1 MATAEN
7 SLQKIAILGGG
18 IAALSTAFELTSQ
31 PDWQSKF
38 DITLYQLGWRLG
50 GKCATARGPNDRIE
64 EHGIHGFLGSYYNA
78 LPLMARC
85 YEALGRPAGAPLA
98 TFHDAFKPESFV
110 LMWEYA
116 SAGSGPNSSG
126 SLQRWPFTAP
136 TNSLD
141 PANPADFAKLMR
153 IDGWLAAAARFL
165 QDVLQQHEADHAGH
179 ASGLLHGLVEAV
191 HWIEGKTHTA
201 GLVQKLQAAAS
212 AAEQGV
218 AHDAQDLLAAVD
230 KLWTWLQGMLGKFA
244 SLNTDLRR
252 LLVVAELMVAM
263 LRGCIKD
270 DVATKGFDAL
280 DNENFSAWLARHGAS
295 SAAISSPMALNT
307 VNLSYQYP
315 QGDTT
320 RTALMGAGCYLH
332 WTLRSFAFLGAF
344 AWTFEAGTGETVI
357 APLYEVL
364 KRRGVKFEFFQ
375 KVQSLSL
382 SADKQSIAAVN
393 IGVQATLKNP
403 ATGYLPL
410 IDCKGLPSWP
420 GQPLYEQL
428 VEGDALKKKKIDLES
443 YWTPWQPVAQR
454 QLVVG
459 QDFDKIVFAIS
470 IGAVPYLCQELQA
483 ANPRWQTM
491 TDKVTT
497 VQTQTMQLWFK
508 RNTTQLGWDVPMRNP
523 TDCVIGATY
532 LNPLDGSVDFTHLL
546 PWENWPASA
555 TPQALWYFS
564 GAMDDYETP
573 PPFTDTDY
581 PRRAHARVKAQCIQY
596 LQTAI
601 GPLLPQ
607 ATTNAIS
614 PPGDPMGLDFSL
626 LQGYDEANAGQGAQ
640 RFSQQFWRA
649 NIDPTER
656 YVTSPP
662 GSTAARIKA
671 WDTGFK
677 NLVIAG
683 DWIYTGLNVG
693 SVEGTVMSGR
703 LASYAVSGYPALRD
717 IAGYPAQNI

>member
-1 MATAEN
+1 MTAP
-7 SLQKIAILGGG
+7 QKIVILGGG
-18 IAALSTAFELTSQ
+18 IAALTTAFELTSQ
-31 PDWQSKF
+31 ANWQSQY
-38 DITLYQLGWRLG
+38 DITLYQMGWRLG

-85 YEALGRPAGAPLA
+85 YEALGRPAGSPLA

-110 LMWEYA
+110 LMWEY
-116 SAGSGPNSSG
+116 SKAGSSPNASG

-153 IDGWLAAAARFL
+153 IDGWIAAVARFL
-165 QDVLQQHEADHAGH
+165 QDIFDQHHADH
-179 ASGLLHGLVEAV
+179 SSFENGLLHGLVEAAQ
-191 HWIEGKTHTA
+191 WLEGMAHTK
-201 GLVQKLQAAAS
+201 GLVQSLEAAVE
-212 AAEQGV
+212 AAEKGLER
-218 AHDAQDLLAAVD
+218 DAEALLTPVE
-230 KLWTWLQGMLGKFA
+230 KLWDWIQDMLEKFA
-244 SLNTDLRR
+244 IHNTDLRR
-252 LLVVAELMVAM
+252 VLVVAELMVAIV
-263 LRGCIKD
+263 RGCIKD
-270 DVATKGFDAL
+270 EVATQGFDPL
-280 DNENFSAWLARHGAS
+280 DEENFSTWLARHGAS

-332 WTLRSFAFLGAF
+332 WTLRSFAFMGAF
-344 AWTFEAGTGETVI
+344 AWTFEAGTGETII

-364 KRRGVKFEFFQ
+364 KTRGVKFEFFH
-375 KVQSLSL
+375 KVESLAL
-382 SADKQSIAAVN
+382 SADKTSIAAVN
-393 IGVQATLKNP
+393 IGVQATLKHP
-403 ATGYLPL
+403 DQGYQPLLPP
-410 IDCKGLPSWP
+410 IKGLVAWP
-420 GQPLYEQL
+420 GHPQYEQL
-428 VEGDALKKKKIDLES
+428 VQGDALQQQAIDLES
-443 YWTPWQPVAQR
+443 YWNGWQPVTKR
-454 QLVVG
+454 QLVAG
-459 QDFDKIVFAIS
+459 KDFDKLVFAIS
-470 IGAVPYLCQELQA
+470 IGAVPYVCQELLTA
-483 ANPRWQTM
+483 HPRWQNM
-491 TDKVTT
+491 VNKVTT

-508 RNTTQLGWDVPMRNP
+508 RNSAQLGWDVPMRNP
-523 TDCVIGATY
+523 NDCVIGATY

-546 PWENWPASA
+546 KWENWPANAQPKS
-555 TPQALWYFS
+555 LWYFS

-573 PPFTDTDY
+573 PPFIDTDY

-607 ATTNAIS
+607 ATTNAIN

-626 LQGYDEANAGQGAQ
+626 LQGYDEDNAGQGAQ

-703 LASYAVSGYPALRD
+703 LASHAISGFPALGD
-717 IAGYPAQNI
+717 IAGYAAHSV